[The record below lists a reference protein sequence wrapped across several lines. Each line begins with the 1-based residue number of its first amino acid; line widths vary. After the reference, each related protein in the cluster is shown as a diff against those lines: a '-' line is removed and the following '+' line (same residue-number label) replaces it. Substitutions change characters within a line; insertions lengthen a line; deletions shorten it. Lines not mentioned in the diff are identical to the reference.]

1 MLNKIIHPFRTL
13 RNRTF
18 SKLFA
23 SQIASLLGDS
33 FIWLG
38 LALISFEL
46 NPTQS
51 SSILAFALTMRV
63 LAYILLSPFSGVVS
77 DRFKRKNILLVTQL
91 TRMLVVGL
99 LLFVSAE
106 WQLYVLVFLLNAAA
120 AFYTPTYRAIIPL
133 IVDRSEY
140 REANGLSMAVFQLL
154 SVFGP
159 AIAGIFS
166 MWIGVKQL
174 FMVSTAMLFL
184 SFITIFSIPS
194 DLIQNIITIGESD
207 FKSRINSVTKGIHL
221 LFGNKILRFSLSME
235 FVAAIAGALVLVN
248 SVALVKNT
256 MQLDD
261 SHYGLIMAF
270 FGLGGAITAFLL
282 GSLDK
287 SKSRSLSLISGA
299 LLISV
304 SVSFANFVSFNGLVV
319 LWILA
324 GIGQTLADLP
334 SETLIGENIN
344 VKDQANVYGSHFA
357 FSHLWWFIAYPVAG
371 FLGNTFPDRSFLYG
385 GIMSLFLTV
394 AAILIF
400 KKPFRRRR
408 ES

>member
-1 MLNKIIHPFRTL
+1 
-13 RNRTF
+13 
-18 SKLFA
+18 
-23 SQIASLLGDS
+23 
-33 FIWLG
+33 
-38 LALISFEL
+38 
-46 NPTQS
+46 
-51 SSILAFALTMRV
+51 
-63 LAYILLSPFSGVVS
+63 
-77 DRFKRKNILLVTQL
+77 
-91 TRMLVVGL
+91 
-99 LLFVSAE
+99 
-106 WQLYVLVFLLNAAA
+106 
-120 AFYTPTYRAIIPL
+120 L
-133 IVDRSEY
+133 IVDRREY

-261 SHYGLIMAF
+261 SHYGLIMAS